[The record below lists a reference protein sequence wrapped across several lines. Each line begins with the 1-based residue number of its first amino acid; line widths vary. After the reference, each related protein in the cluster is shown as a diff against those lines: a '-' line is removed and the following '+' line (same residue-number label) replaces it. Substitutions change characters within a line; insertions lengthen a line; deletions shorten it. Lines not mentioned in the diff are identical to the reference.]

1 MFLYNKFNSN
11 SLNVSFYFVLYNL
24 LFSSLNYPLTRR
36 LMKKQFSIEIISNKM
51 IFHIILLIILTFSDG
66 IGIYFY
72 VISKRNYEI
81 IILIFLFILALIRN
95 LINSLIIQMFQIY
108 ISKKFNVQ
116 SESIRKLQK
125 LKQYLTSLFKT
136 IIIIFSSISYFF
148 FSLKSK
154 NQNFK
159 NFLLLI
165 IYFILIPEI
174 ILNFLIIL
182 IKQYL

>member
-1 MFLYNKFNSN
+1 
-11 SLNVSFYFVLYNL
+11 
-24 LFSSLNYPLTRR
+24 
-36 LMKKQFSIEIISNKM
+36 
-51 IFHIILLIILTFSDG
+51 
-66 IGIYFY
+66 
-72 VISKRNYEI
+72 
-81 IILIFLFILALIRN
+81 
-95 LINSLIIQMFQIY
+95 MFQIY

-159 NFLLLI
+159 NSLLLI